1 MDKENPMN
9 NTTIRRYIRNILLEA
24 PFDVAPGKNYPRTF
38 KKFMAMVDRYKND
51 VWVFFDTETT
61 GLMYRQAEVQATEVA
76 AVAFNMNGLTSEPSE
91 VPDGTFHMKVALQ
104 PDTISF
110 MEQEPEEYEDPRK
123 KTIAQLLVMTQ
134 YEDGPVVKSKP
145 GDVAL
150 EFTDYIND
158 MKAIAESQ
166 NGKVRLI
173 AQNAVFDIGIM
184 NVLYQRSGI
193 PVPDDIVWDT
203 KAVFSGYL
211 RDTLD
216 FIRNKS
222 KFGPSKVDKGIIA
235 ALEREGKYGTW
246 LSSSL
251 GDLIKAFQI
260 TGGENWHSA
269 IADVALTMKALY
281 AAVQYL
287 RKKGKFVQNLK
298 TKKEFDP
305 RGGDP
310 YNRKKR

>member
-1 MDKENPMN
+1 M
-9 NTTIRRYIRNILLEA
+9 EA

-38 KKFMAMVDRYKND
+38 KKFMAMVDQYKND

-110 MEQEPEEYEDPRK
+110 MEQEPEEYEDSKK

-145 GDVAL
+145 RDVAL

-158 MKAIAESQ
+158 MKAVAESQ
-166 NGKVRLI
+166 GGKVRLI

-184 NVLYQRSGI
+184 NILYQRSGI

-216 FIRNKS
+216 FIRKKS
-222 KFGPSKVDKGIIA
+222 KFGPSPRDAGIIS
-235 ALEREGKYGTW
+235 ALERDGKYGTW

-251 GDLIKAFQI
+251 GDLITAFEI

-269 IADVALTMKALY
+269 IADVALTMQALY
-281 AAVQYL
+281 EAVKYL
-287 RKKGKFVQNLK
+287 RSKGDFLQSRR
-298 TKKEFDP
+298 TRKEFDP
-305 RGGDP
+305 KAGDP
-310 YNRKKR
+310 YNRKKRR